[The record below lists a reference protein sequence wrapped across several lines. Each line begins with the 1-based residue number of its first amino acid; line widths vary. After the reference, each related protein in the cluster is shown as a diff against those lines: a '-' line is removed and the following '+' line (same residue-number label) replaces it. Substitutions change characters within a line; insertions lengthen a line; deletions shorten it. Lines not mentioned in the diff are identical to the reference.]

1 MTPELPDGGSA
12 TDATRRAVLQAAGA
26 GSAMGALATLF
37 STGAAAGDTDPE
49 PASGGDDLFEIER
62 TSEAAFPQSVASG
75 GPTPSGAIAW
85 TRVAAAAYESDRD
98 VGLQVTPAPDRKTS
112 NEDADF
118 STADTRHFRVPA
130 ADLAPEHDYTVSV
143 DLDGELDADRFYF
156 YRFVHDGD
164 ASPVGRLRTLPEPDA
179 DPDRLRLA
187 CASCNNYLHGY
198 WGAFGHIARED
209 ADYLL
214 HLGDLIYEYAGGGNQ
229 PGRDVQLPS
238 GEGVAHTLAD
248 FRHLHRV
255 YRSDEFMQDALA
267 RHTLVL
273 TWDDHEI
280 VNNRWWNYESG
291 YPNTASHPYGDD
303 PDEMRALY
311 VSGIKAL
318 VEYLPIRVDY
328 DPDADALHDRFR
340 LYRGFRF
347 GDLAD
352 LVVTDERF
360 YRSPPPD
367 DEFGQRDTA
376 TPPSRAADDPDRTM
390 LGTAQREWFI
400 DRVTDSPATWKIW
413 GNSVLNAAL
422 KATNAGEGGSFY
434 LNYDAWDGYEHERQL
449 IMGEVARE
457 ARSRGRALNLVT
469 LTGDMHAYVAAY
481 TKTDYQQLD
490 KQSPAPGAEASR
502 VGVEFMSTGVSSDN
516 LAAQTP
522 TPPDLEED
530 VAEAMVESQN
540 PHVEWF
546 NWSRHGYTTIE
557 FTDDAAVYTAYEVDR
572 TTDSADTP
580 KRLLRSYRVPEGEVA
595 IEELQGSPTDVTSE
609 TSGPTEAPSGSGTG
623 STAETPDGEAP
634 EGIDE

>member
-1 MTPELPDGGSA
+1 MTPEFPDGGPT
-12 TDATRRAVLQAAGA
+12 TDATRRAVLRAAGA
-26 GSAMGALATLF
+26 GSATGALATLF
-37 STGAAAGDTDPE
+37 ATGAAATDTDPE
-49 PASGGDDLFEIER
+49 PASGTADLFDVDR
-62 TSEAAFPQSVASG
+62 TETGAFPQSVASG

-85 TRVAAAAYESDRD
+85 TKVGPAAYEAGEA
-98 VGLQVTPAPDRKTS
+98 VGLQVAPAPDRETA

-118 STADTRHFRVPA
+118 STAATLHFRIPA
-130 ADLAPEHDYTVSV
+130 ADLAPDDDYTLSV
-143 DLDGELDADRFYF
+143 DLDGELDADRFY
-156 YRFVHDGD
+156 
-164 ASPVGRLRTLPEPDA
+164 
-179 DPDRLRLA
+179 

-238 GEGVAHTLAD
+238 GKGVAHTLAD

-340 LYRGFRF
+340 LYRGLRF

-376 TPPSRAADDPDRTM
+376 TPPSRAADAPDRTM

-400 DRVTDSPATWKIW
+400 DRITDSPATWKIW

-623 STAETPDGEAP
+623 STAETPNGEAP